1 MTYYIYHIP
10 GQKIGV
16 TRNLNKRVTEQQ
28 GYAPDEYEVLFTGE
42 DIDEISQLEIELQKS
57 YGYRVDTELYKNLFK
72 PKQMKVN
79 PTEQTTTFP
88 VPLNKLKGRLM
99 DNLGLNWVTPNG
111 HRVTL
116 DSELVSWITKNAVT
130 SRFNADRCFVYNKAM
145 WEFDKARHNTVVH
158 SKEDF
163 GDTIFGDIR
172 EWADTRGIYA
182 KGDVKTQFS
191 KLVEEVGELAKAI
204 LEQDDAE
211 FIDAIGDCV
220 VVLTNLAHL
229 GGVRIED
236 CIESAYDEISDRRG
250 SMVNG
255 SFVKQTMPED
265 NSFSS
270 YLMSKTKTL

>member
-10 GQKIGV
+10 GKKIGV

-72 PKQMKVN
+72 PKQMRVN
-79 PTEQTTTFP
+79 ITDQTTTFP

-99 DNLGLNWVTPNG
+99 DNIGLSWVTPHG
-111 HRVTL
+111 HRVTV
-116 DSELVSWITKNAVT
+116 DKQLVKWIVDNALT
-130 SRFNADRCFVYNKAM
+130 SRFNTERCYVYNKAM
-145 WEFDKARHNTVVH
+145 FEFDKARHNSVVH
-158 SKEDF
+158 SQEDF
-163 GDTIFGDIR
+163 GDTIYGDIR
-172 EWADTRGIYA
+172 RWADERGIYA
-182 KGDVKTQFS
+182 KGDTKTQLI
-191 KLVEEVGELAKAI
+191 KLYEEAGELAQAV
-204 LEQDDAE
+204 LRDDNEE

-236 CIESAYDEISDRRG
+236 CIESAYDEISNRRG

-255 SFVKQTMPED
+255 SFVKQTMPSNNAFAD
-265 NSFSS
+265 
-270 YLMSKTKTL
+270 YLQSKTATL

>member
-10 GQKIGV
+10 GKKIGV

-42 DIDEISQLEIELQKS
+42 DIDEVSQLEIELQKS
-57 YGYRVDTELYKNLFK
+57 YGYSVDTKLYKNLFK
-72 PKQMKVN
+72 PKRMKVN
-79 PTEQTTTFP
+79 ITDQTTTFP

-99 DNLGLNWVTPNG
+99 DNIGMNWVTPQG

-116 DSELVSWITKNAVT
+116 DNQLVKWIVDNAVT
-130 SRFNADRCFVYNKAM
+130 SRFNSERCFIYNKAAF
-145 WEFDKARHNTVVH
+145 EFDKQRHNNVVH
-158 SKEDF
+158 SQEDH
-163 GDTIFGDIR
+163 GDTIYGDIR
-172 EWADTRGIYA
+172 RWADERGIYA
-182 KGDVKTQFS
+182 EGDTKTQLI
-191 KLVEEVGELAKAI
+191 KLYEEAGELAQAV
-204 LEQDDAE
+204 LRDDNDE

-236 CIESAYDEISDRRG
+236 CIESAYDEISNRRG

-255 SFVKQTMPED
+255 SFVKQTMPS
-265 NSFSS
+265 NNAFSD
-270 YLMSKTKTL
+270 YLQSKTSTL